1 MIYEIKE
8 KSKITSSLEIL
19 EDKIK
24 TFRQE
29 KPEMGLPEEIF
40 MGVSKMTPITNVDL
54 LLKDSKNRCLLAWRD
69 DEYAGTG
76 WHIPGGVIRYKE
88 TMAER
93 VNLV

>member
-1 MIYEIKE
+1 MMYEIKE

-29 KPEMGLPEEIF
+29 QPETGLPEEIF

-54 LLKDSKNRCLLAWRD
+54 LIKDSKNRCLLAWRD

-76 WHIPGGVIRYKE
+76 WHIPGGVIRY
-88 TMAER
+88 MPSCLAR
-93 VNLV
+93 R